1 MLWDRMHDAQKAF
14 LEARAV
20 EKELF
25 QTNASAPHGEMRV
38 SSERR
43 KAQIEIVRRA
53 FIEWQDAVD
62 RYLAALKS

>member
-1 MLWDRMHDAQKAF
+1 MLWDRMQDAQKAF

-25 QTNASAPHGEMRV
+25 QTNANAPQGELRV

-53 FIEWQDAVD
+53 FTEWQNAVD
-62 RYLAALKS
+62 GYLAALKS

>member
-1 MLWDRMHDAQKAF
+1 MESDA
-14 LEARAV
+14 LRAASFSGGSGSR
-20 EKELF
+20 KELF
-25 QTNASAPHGEMRV
+25 QTNANAPQGEMRV